1 MSFNIFS
8 FIEKQFKKYDI
19 DNIDF
24 IDKTII
30 VTGATSGIGQDLIEI
45 FSLLNAK
52 KIILASRNTE
62 KGIDVVNKIK
72 KKTQKNNIHF
82 MELDL
87 LSFKSI
93 DLFIKNFE
101 KENDNLDILINNAGI
116 YTKKEYTRS
125 GDGYEIM
132 LQTNYLSQI
141 YLTLKLLSLMNY
153 QRSYIISISSFM
165 NYFANIDYLN
175 LINKDINVIDY
186 FNKNDNYDY
195 NNVYSITK
203 LLLSIFM
210 KKLGVYLQNKN
221 VKIFTLTIDPGLVKT
236 NLINEKKNTYKEYI
250 FWILSFFIYKTSKN
264 ASYEIIYTFMN
275 NNHIPNGSYCS
286 GGIKENYKK
295 VNQIFEDILWNET
308 IKKLNLEKYIK

>member
-1 MSFNIFS
+1 
-8 FIEKQFKKYDI
+8 
-19 DNIDF
+19 
-24 IDKTII
+24 
-30 VTGATSGIGQDLIEI
+30 
-45 FSLLNAK
+45 
-52 KIILASRNTE
+52 
-62 KGIDVVNKIK
+62 
-72 KKTQKNNIHF
+72 